1 MPLDSVKTILL
12 VVGLLLPA
20 LALAENGEDNYED
33 LVHRAF
39 DSINHDVDLDW
50 AHTETS
56 NTQDVVRVG
65 HYDPRRPD
73 KNRWRLVSVDGRDPT
88 NDEIDDYLE
97 QKRRHSRKDEEDR
110 DTASMVRFE
119 TLRLVEETAER
130 WIFSFTPTD
139 DQQDALIQEL
149 DGRLSVVKDG
159 HYVENITLRNGK
171 PIKPTTGVK
180 ISEFLMTFTFER
192 AMKDGPIVLV
202 AADVEIKGRAMFV
215 MKIDET
221 ETFRFSDFEFV
232 GIRELVP
239 DR

>member
-1 MPLDSVKTILL
+1 MVPPDSIKTILL
-12 VVGLLLPA
+12 LVGLLLPA
-20 LALAENGEDNYED
+20 LALADNREDNYED

-56 NTQDVVRVG
+56 STQDVVRVG

-73 KNRWRLVSVDGRDPT
+73 NDRWRLVSVDGRDPT
-88 NDEIDDYLE
+88 NDQIDDYLE
-97 QKRRHSRKDEEDR
+97 QKRRHSPKDEDDR

-119 TLRLVEETAER
+119 TLRLVEETAAR
-130 WIFSFTPTD
+130 WIFSFVPTD

-159 HYVENITLRNGK
+159 HYVEYITLRNDK

-180 ISEFLMTFTFER
+180 ISEFLMTFTFEP
-192 AMKDGPIVLV
+192 ATKEGPIVLV

-215 MKIDET
+215 IRIDET
-221 ETFRFSDFEFV
+221 ETFRFSEFEFV
-232 GIRELVP
+232 GN
-239 DR
+239 